1 MIAEYVLKIKGKKK
15 LKMQKRGSVF
25 GAILGMKLPFE
36 ANRAKAHSGQGGVV
50 EAIQFQRL
58 SLLLMHLCNAK
69 VM

>member
-1 MIAEYVLKIKGKKK
+1 
-15 LKMQKRGSVF
+15 MQKRGSVF